1 MKQSEKC
8 DKFLAM
14 HNEGTF
20 VLPNAWDVASACVLA
35 DAGFDAIATTSGG
48 CAFSLGFCD
57 GENIGRDG
65 MVEVIGRIARN
76 VDIPV
81 SADLEAG
88 YGPSPKDIEITVMAA
103 LNAGVVGLNIED
115 SIKGGPRRLYNFDD
129 AVERIRS
136 ARWTADQFG
145 IPAVINARTDGYM
158 LGGEEDMFDETVRR
172 ANAYLEAGADCA
184 FVIGARDADLIKRLV
199 TSIDGG
205 LNILAGPES
214 PPVPE
219 LRRMGVRRIT
229 VGSNIAKA
237 AYTLV
242 KQAADEMVED
252 GTYNFASGIFSQ
264 GDMHKILKGG

>member
-1 MKQSEKC
+1 
-8 DKFLAM
+8 
-14 HNEGTF
+14 
-20 VLPNAWDVASACVLA
+20 
-35 DAGFDAIATTSGG
+35 
-48 CAFSLGFCD
+48 
-57 GENIGRDG
+57 
-65 MVEVIGRIARN
+65 
-76 VDIPV
+76 
-81 SADLEAG
+81 
-88 YGPSPKDIEITVMAA
+88 
-103 LNAGVVGLNIED
+103 
-115 SIKGGPRRLYNFDD
+115 
-129 AVERIRS
+129 
-136 ARWTADQFG
+136 
-145 IPAVINARTDGYM
+145 
-158 LGGEEDMFDETVRR
+158 MFDETVRR